1 MNATVTSLLQVN
13 NISKTFGGLTVLA
26 DVNLRVKPAETL
38 ALCGPSGSGKSTLL
52 RVMAGLERP
61 DKGEV
66 RLGSLQ
72 VDRRSLRSKAMRGR
86 VGFVFQRPA
95 LYPHMT
101 ASQNVS
107 LALRLARGL
116 SDKEAEERARATLA
130 RVGMEA
136 KAASFPSTLSG
147 GQQQRVAIARTLAL
161 EPQVLLLDEPTSAL
175 DPERIREVLDVLRRL
190 AQEGTTMVVATH
202 ELGFAREVARRIAFM
217 DEGRILELSDTRSFF
232 DTPKTQRARTFL
244 DQVLHH

>member
-1 MNATVTSLLQVN
+1 MDVDLQ
-13 NISKTFGGLTVLA
+13 
-26 DVNLRVKPAETL
+26 VKPAETL

-52 RVMAGLERP
+52 RIMAGLERP

-66 RLGSLQ
+66 RLGGLQ
-72 VDRRSLRSKAMRGR
+72 VDRRALRSKALLGR
-86 VGFVFQRPA
+86 IGFVFQQPA

-101 ASQNVS
+101 ALQNVT
-107 LALRLARGL
+107 LALRLTRGL
-116 SDKEAEERARATLA
+116 SHKEAEDRSLAELA

-136 KAASFPSTLSG
+136 KATALPATLSG

-190 AQEGTTMVVATH
+190 ALEGTTMVVVTH
-202 ELGFAREVARRIAFM
+202 ELGFAREVARRVAFM
-217 DEGRILELSDTRSFF
+217 DEGKIVELSDSRNFF
-232 DTPKTQRARTFL
+232 KAPQTQRARTFL